1 MAVLQQPPPPA
12 PAVAGAGD
20 REAAWL
26 LEQEA
31 LALLTRLRRVR
42 PFALQETMLPAA
54 ALSPS
59 AQVGIDTLLA
69 GGRRELR
76 RQVIAFLDWLRGP
89 GRAAQPDEVQ
99 RRFTLVRMRFNDV
112 LTQFDL
118 FSNVISQRSEHD

>member
-76 RQVIAFLDWLRGP
+76 RQVIAFLDWVGGP
-89 GRAAQPDEVQ
+89 RARPRPAHVA
-99 RRFTLVRMRFNDV
+99 RFLP
-112 LTQFDL
+112 
-118 FSNVISQRSEHD
+118 